1 MVINVPSLYKMI
13 KKTDLAARLV
23 EEGLKMLKKI
33 ES

>member
-1 MVINVPSLYKMI
+1 MI